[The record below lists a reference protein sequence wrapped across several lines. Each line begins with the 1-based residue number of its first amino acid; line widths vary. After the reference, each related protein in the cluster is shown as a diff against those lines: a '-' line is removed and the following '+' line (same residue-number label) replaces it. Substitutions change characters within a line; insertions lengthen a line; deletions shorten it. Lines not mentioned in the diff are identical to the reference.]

1 MDTLIDQIRAALADG
16 ANDETKQLGAAAC
29 RSALA
34 AIEPAPA
41 TEPVPAPPTPMR
53 SLGAMPALA
62 ALRAPREQIL
72 DHVIA
77 RLRAL
82 QPDAGGAVGIATALG
97 ALRTLSL
104 DQVLDLSLA
113 KLRNALTPAPA
124 PTLPEGTRVIHL
136 APAPPRR
143 PVPR

>member
-1 MDTLIDQIRAALADG
+1 METLIDQIRAALADG
-16 ANDETKQLGAAAC
+16 ASDETKQLGAAAC

-34 AIEPAPA
+34 AIEPTSATAPTPAAPA
-41 TEPVPAPPTPMR
+41 PMH

-62 ALRAPREQIL
+62 ALRAPREQVL

-82 QPDAGGAVGIATALG
+82 QPDAAGAVGIATALG

-104 DQVLDLSLA
+104 DQVLDLGLA
-113 KLRNALTPAPA
+113 KLRTALA